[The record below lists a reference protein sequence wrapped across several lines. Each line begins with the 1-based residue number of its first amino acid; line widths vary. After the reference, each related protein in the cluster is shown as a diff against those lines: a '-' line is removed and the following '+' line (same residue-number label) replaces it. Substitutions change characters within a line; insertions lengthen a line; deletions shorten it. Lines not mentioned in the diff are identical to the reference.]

1 MENVFNLRDFVNEEE
16 AKEIEKVTGIIS
28 AMREKNISCEELSKH
43 IGYSEQ
49 EVAEMY
55 NYLNF
60 NNDLLEKADKYLN
73 KLKQNLKKEK

>member
-1 MENVFNLRDFVNEEE
+1 MKSVFNLKEFVNKEE
-16 AKEIEKVTGIIS
+16 AKDIETVTDIIS
-28 AMREKNISCEELSKH
+28 AMKKKNISCEELSKH

-60 NNDLLEKADKYLN
+60 NKDLLEKANDYLN
-73 KLKQNLKKEK
+73 KAE